1 MLVRVLRVIVR
12 SVLNPCSVVY
22 EVVFVVIVV
31 VIGWILDCCTAM
43 T

>member
-1 MLVRVLRVIVR
+1 MLVRVLRVIVG

-31 VIGWILDCCTAM
+31 IGWILDCCTAM